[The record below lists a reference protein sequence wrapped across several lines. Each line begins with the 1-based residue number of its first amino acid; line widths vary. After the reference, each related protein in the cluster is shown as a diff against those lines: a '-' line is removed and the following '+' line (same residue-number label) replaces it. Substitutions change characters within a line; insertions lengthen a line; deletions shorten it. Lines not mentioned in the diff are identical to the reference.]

1 MALGEQVRTDLKQAM
16 KQRDKVRVSTLRLLQ
31 AALKNRE
38 IDKGGV
44 LEDEETL
51 EVVMHAAKQRR
62 EAIAFAREYGRE
74 DVAQQEEC
82 ELAILETYLPEALG
96 IEELQQRIETVIQEL
111 GAVSPKDMGRV
122 MQVLMPDLKGRA
134 DGRTVSRLVRERLET
149 SP

>member
-1 MALGEQVRTDLKQAM
+1 MALGEQVRIDLKQAM
-16 KQRDKVRVSTLRLLQ
+16 KQGDKVRVSTLRLLQ

-44 LEDEETL
+44 LEDSEII
-51 EVVMHAAKQRR
+51 EVLMHAAKQRR
-62 EAIAFAREYGRE
+62 EAIALAREYGRE
-74 DVAQQEEC
+74 DVAQQEGC

-96 IEELQQRIETVIQEL
+96 IEELQQRIETVVQDL

-122 MQVLMPDLKGRA
+122 MQVLMPELKGRA
-134 DGRTVSRLVRERLET
+134 DGRTVSRLVRERLEA